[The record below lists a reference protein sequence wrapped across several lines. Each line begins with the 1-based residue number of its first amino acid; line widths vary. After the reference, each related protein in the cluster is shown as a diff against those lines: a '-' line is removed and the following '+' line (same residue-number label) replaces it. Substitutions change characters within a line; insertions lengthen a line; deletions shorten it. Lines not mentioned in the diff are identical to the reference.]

1 MTAVIA
7 DPGRR
12 GRMSDQRV
20 ALVVGGARGIG
31 GAASRAFAESGHAV
45 VVADLDDMEATALAS
60 RLDPAGQRTLAV
72 AVDVTSRD
80 SVDGMVSAVMA
91 RFGRLDALVDCA
103 GIIDPRPSAD
113 VADDAWQRLLA
124 VHVDGTFRCARA
136 AYPALVASG
145 GGTIVSIASVAAH
158 VGIPG
163 RLSYAAAKGAIEAM
177 TRTLAV
183 EWAPAGI
190 RVNAVA
196 PGYTSTELVQGAI
209 DSGRLDPGAVIAR
222 TPLGRFAEPSEIAS
236 VILFLSTPASS
247 FITGQSI
254 VADGGLVISATW

>member
-1 MTAVIA
+1 MAE
-7 DPGRR
+7 
-12 GRMSDQRV
+12 QRV

-31 GAASRAFAESGHAV
+31 GATSQAFAESGHAV
-45 VVADLDDMEATALAS
+45 AIADMDGEEAALLAR

-72 AVDVTSRD
+72 AADVTVRD
-80 SVDGMVSAVMA
+80 SVDAMVTAVME
-91 RFGRLDALVDCA
+91 RFGRLDAMVDCA
-103 GIIDPRPSAD
+103 GIIDPHPSAD
-113 VADDAWQRLLA
+113 VTDDAWQRLLA

-163 RLSYAAAKGAIEAM
+163 RLSYTAAKGAIEAM

-183 EWAPAGI
+183 EWAPDGI

-196 PGYTSTELVQGAI
+196 PGYTSTELIQRAI
-209 DSGRLDPGAVIAR
+209 GSGRLDPATVISR
-222 TPLGRFAEPSEIAS
+222 TPMGQFAEPSEIAS

-254 VADGGLVISATW
+254 VADGGLIVSASW

>member
-1 MTAVIA
+1 MA
-7 DPGRR
+7 DR
-12 GRMSDQRV
+12 RV

-31 GAASRAFAESGHAV
+31 GAASEAFAESGHAV
-45 VVADLDDMEATALAS
+45 VVADLDGGEAAALAR
-60 RLDPAGQRTLAV
+60 RLDPAGQRTLAM
-72 AVDVTSRD
+72 AVDVTMRD
-80 SVDGMVSAVMA
+80 SVDAMVTAVVD
-91 RFGRLDALVDCA
+91 RFGRLDAMVDCA
-103 GIIDPRPSAD
+103 GVIDPQPSAD

-145 GGTIVSIASVAAH
+145 GGTIVNIASVAAH

-163 RLSYAAAKGAIEAM
+163 RLSYTAAKGAIEAM

-183 EWAPAGI
+183 EWAPVGI

-196 PGYTSTELVQGAI
+196 PGYTSTELVQRAI
-209 DSGRLDPGAVIAR
+209 DSGRLDTGAVISR
-222 TPLGRFAEPSEIAS
+222 VPLGRFAEPSEIAS
-236 VILFLSTPASS
+236 VILFLSTSASS

-254 VADGGLVISATW
+254 VVDGGLIVSASW